1 MRNCIALL
9 TDFGLYDPYVGL
21 MKAVIQSKATEVNLI
36 DITHGINAQN
46 IEHARFILRKSLPFF
61 PDDTTF
67 LCVVDPGVGTD
78 RLPIAI
84 QTEKHNFIGPD
95 NGLFTDI
102 YELYRE
108 IEVRSIINEKI
119 ILEDASSTFHGR
131 DIFAP
136 AAAFI
141 AWGGEFTRIGEKLEI
156 DNLVKSNEKVG
167 ISEDKIQGKIIFS
180 DHYGNLISNIELED
194 LNFLNGDELIIECK
208 NHTLNKLNHT
218 FSDVAQGELLAYVSS
233 FNTLAIG
240 ANHSNASEI
249 LSTRSGEGIVV
260 KTA

>member
-9 TDFGLYDPYVGL
+9 TDFGLRDPYVGL
-21 MKAVIQSKATEVNLI
+21 MKAVIQSKATEANLI

-102 YELYRE
+102 YELYQE
-108 IEVRSIINEKI
+108 IEVRSITNEKI

-141 AWGGEFTRIGEKLEI
+141 AWGGEFKRIGEQIETQNLRKSQ
-156 DNLVKSNEKVG
+156 DNVV
-167 ISEDKIQGKIIFS
+167 ITEDIIAGKIIFS
-180 DHYGNLISNIELED
+180 DHFGNLVSNIELED
-194 LNFLNGDELIIECK
+194 LNFLKGDKLIIECK
-208 NHTLNKLNHT
+208 NHTLNKLHQT

-240 ANHSNASEI
+240 ANRANASEI
-249 LSTRSGEGIVV
+249 LSTISGEEIIV
-260 KTA
+260 KTS